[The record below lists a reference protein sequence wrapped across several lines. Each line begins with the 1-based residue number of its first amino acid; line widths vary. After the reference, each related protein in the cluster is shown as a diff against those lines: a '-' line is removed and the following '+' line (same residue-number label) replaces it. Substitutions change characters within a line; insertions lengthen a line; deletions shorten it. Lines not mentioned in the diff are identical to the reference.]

1 MDTTEKQ
8 PQEQIVI
15 SRQEYNDLLAFKDDY
30 QYLLFQMAE
39 LKRMLFGSKSE
50 RFVAGTSDGIQLDL
64 FAPSTGDPSTGEQP
78 VKEVVSYEREKN
90 RKKPVRCALPSH
102 LRREQEV
109 IEPENIPQGAVR
121 IGETV
126 TEILEYKPAEV
137 YVRAIIRP
145 KYVVPGSEGRGC
157 VMVAA
162 MPCLPLI
169 RANAGAGVLAYICVS
184 KFIDHLP
191 FYRLA
196 QIFKR
201 DKIPLGESTIKG
213 WFAAVCRL
221 LEPLYETLLKEIL
234 KNSYLQ
240 ADESPIAVLTADKP
254 GATHKGYMWVLHA
267 PMEGLVYFHYDK
279 SRSKE
284 VIARLLGDY
293 SGALQTD
300 AYDAYDQYLRREDVD
315 LLGCAAH
322 ARRYFE
328 HAKDN
333 SPEKARQG
341 LAFFRKLYRIEEQAR
356 EQGLD
361 YLRRHDL
368 RQVHSRPVMEE
379 FKQWLLGQKQQVV
392 PKTPIYKAVNY
403 TLNIFPR
410 LERCLDKGQ
419 YELDNN
425 QIENK
430 IRPMAL
436 GRRNYLFCGSHD
448 GAKRNAMMYSLFACC
463 KKEGVNPYQWMVDVL
478 NIIPDYPANKLT
490 DLLPNNWKKNKDK
503 ETL

>member
-8 PQEQIVI
+8 PQQQVVI
-15 SRQEYNDLLAFKDDY
+15 SRKEYNDLLALKDDY

-50 RFVAGTSDGIQLDL
+50 RFVSCTSDGLQLDL
-64 FAPSTGDPSTGEQP
+64 FAPAACNPSVGEQP
-78 VKEVVSYEREKN
+78 KKEAVSYEREKP
-90 RKKPVRCALPSH
+90 KKQPVRSVLPAH
-102 LRREQEV
+102 LRRQEEV
-109 IEPENIPQGAVR
+109 IEPENIPEGAVR
-121 IGETV
+121 IGQTV
-126 TEILEYKPAEV
+126 TEILEYKPSEV

-145 KYVVPGSEGRGC
+145 KYVVPGSEGAGC

-162 MPCLPLI
+162 MPCLPLV

-267 PMEGLVYFHYDK
+267 PIEGLVYFHYDK

-284 VIARLLGDY
+284 VIARLLAGY

-300 AYDAYDQYLRREDVD
+300 AYDAYDQYLQCEQVD

-333 SPEKARQG
+333 SPEKARLG
-341 LAFFRKLYRIEEQAR
+341 LAFFKRLYRIEEQAR
-356 EQGLD
+356 EQELD
-361 YLRRHDL
+361 FQQRYVL
-368 RQVHSRPVMEE
+368 RQEHSRPVMEE
-379 FKQWLLGQKQQVV
+379 LKQWLLEQKQQVV

-430 IRPMAL
+430 IRPLAL
-436 GRRNYLFCGSHD
+436 GRRNYLFCGSHQ

-463 KKEGVNPYQWMVDVL
+463 KKEQVNPYRWMVEVL
-478 NIIPDYPANKLT
+478 NKIPDYPANKLA
-490 DLLPNNWKKNKDK
+490 DLLPHNWKKNRRAD
-503 ETL
+503 